1 MAGQRK
7 KKRFSVNQVVVF
19 RFNDRKIV
27 GKVVDVKPINKAF
40 LYEIL
45 CEDGKLYSEVSV
57 DTAANQCIDTYL
69 TRLFYKKYNI
79 DENSLPSVGSI
90 DPDLDVDVTQLVA
103 ETEEVDS
110 PTLVQEDKEML
121 FDQDDLDPNW

>member
-79 DENSLPSVGSI
+79 DENSLPTVGSI

-103 ETEEVDS
+103 ETEEVES